1 MISVAGGLHLVNG
14 SITLAAMDE
23 ASLKSLSQRLRTKAN
38 PKAKAWWQRYVKDG
52 APFLGVKM
60 ADIRTATHEWFAEEV
75 HGKLDADRQLEV
87 ALSLFFLNFTE
98 EKLAGVLA
106 LDEIL
111 LPANFIGGASD
122 VRDLGGL
129 FAPGGIYDWNVC
141 DWFSIKVLGSLIRRD
156 GLSAARKIGAWRSAP
171 GLWKA
176 RSSLVA
182 FVPVADIPAYR
193 PLIERGCNA
202 LIRREERFA
211 KTAVGWILREM
222 SRHDRAA
229 VSTLLNTN
237 IRSFSREALKNA
249 TKHFPQGQQ
258 ASYVKLW
265 TATQRSFRNE
275 RRP

>member
-1 MISVAGGLHLVNG
+1 MAVV
-14 SITLAAMDE
+14 AMDE
-23 ASLKSLSQRLRTKAN
+23 ARLKSLSKRLRTKAN
-38 PKAKAWWQRYVKDG
+38 PEAKAWWQRYVKDA

-75 HGKLDADRQLEV
+75 RGKLDADRQLKV
-87 ALSLFFLNFTE
+87 VLSLFFLKSTE

-106 LDEIL
+106 LEEIL
-111 LPANFIGGASD
+111 LPASFIDGASD

-141 DWFSIKVLGSLIRRD
+141 DWFSVKVLGSLIRRD
-156 GLSAARKIGAWRSAP
+156 GLSAARRIGAWRSAP

-176 RSSLVA
+176 RASLVA
-182 FVPVADIPAYR
+182 FVPVADSPAYR
-193 PLIERGCNA
+193 PLIERGGNV

-222 SRHDRAA
+222 SRHDRVA
-229 VSTLLNTN
+229 VSRFLGAN
-237 IRSFSREALKNA
+237 IRSFSKEALKNA
-249 TKHFPQGQQ
+249 TKHFPKGRQ

-265 TATQRSFRNE
+265 TATQRAFGNE
-275 RRP
+275 RRQ